1 MTCLSHPKAGD
12 LPLPLWNFGL
22 DAEIANLTAA
32 ILSRMRGG
40 FFMRSRF
47 AQMQSQRA
55 LHQMPA

>member
-1 MTCLSHPKAGD
+1 MTCLSHPQAGD

-40 FFMRSRF
+40 FFMHSRL